1 MLDEEEIRTV
11 VRDMWQLHQDELVA
25 LDRVYEYVNGM
36 RGWPA
41 IPDGA
46 EQEIQDLARLSV
58 KNVLSLVRDSFV
70 QNLSVVGYRDA
81 LAKENSTAWTS
92 WQKNRMDARQVE
104 VYRPAITYGA
114 SYVVVTKDD
123 EVGALWRSRSP
134 RQLLAVYEDPQT
146 DMWPQYA
153 FETWIDQ
160 SDAKPFRRGVLY
172 DDAVMYPL
180 EFGEVPVLPRDR
192 NATDVARAAGIR
204 DFGEPV
210 AHGASQCPVV
220 RFVNARDAEDVIVG
234 EIAPLLTLQRAINTV
249 NFDRLLV
256 SRFGA
261 FPQKVIS
268 GWSGTESEVLKA
280 SAKRVWTFEDPD
292 VKTQSFPP
300 ASMEQYNSVLGE
312 MLEHVAMVAQISPA
326 QVTGKLINVSAEALA
341 AAEANQQRKLQ
352 SKRDSFGESWE
363 QTFRLAAQ
371 IDGDTATSDD
381 ESAEVVWRD
390 TEARAFGAIV
400 DGIAKLAA
408 AGVPIAEL
416 LELIPNLTQQKIQA
430 IKDSVRRGQATQL
443 ITALTRPAPPPP
455 GQMPPN
461 GQQPQE
467 PPRVAEGVNAVPG

>member
-1 MLDEEEIRTV
+1 MLDEEEIRTLV
-11 VRDMWQLHQDELVA
+11 ADMWRLHEAERVW
-25 LDRVYEYVNGM
+25 LDTIYDYVSGV
-36 RGWPA
+36 RGYPMV
-41 IPDGA
+41 PEGS
-46 EQEIQDLARLSV
+46 EQEVKDLAKLSV

-70 QNLSVVGYRDA
+70 QNLSVIGYRDA
-81 LAKENSTAWTS
+81 LAKENSTAWRS
-92 WQKNRMDARQVE
+92 WQANRMDARQVE

-114 SYVVVTKDD
+114 AYMVVTKDPD
-123 EVGALWRSRSP
+123 VGALWRPRSP

-146 DMWPQYA
+146 DQWPQYA

-160 SDAKPFRRGVLY
+160 SDAKPYRRGVLY
-172 DDAVMYPL
+172 DDQFMYPL
-180 EFGEVPVLPRDR
+180 QFGDVPVLPIDQ
-192 NATDVARAAGIR
+192 NNTDLARAGNIK

-210 AHGASQCPVV
+210 AHGAGQCPVV
-220 RFVNARDAEDVIVG
+220 RFVNARDAEDLIVG

-261 FPQKVIS
+261 FPMKVIS
-268 GWSGTESEVLKA
+268 GWSGTTESEVLKA

-292 VKTQSFPP
+292 VKAQSFPP
-300 ASMEQYNSVLGE
+300 ASMEQYNSVLTE

-326 QVTGKLINVSAEALA
+326 QVSGKMINVSAEALA

-363 QTFRLAAQ
+363 QTFRLAAE
-371 IDGDTATSDD
+371 IDGDTATSAD

-408 AGVPIAEL
+408 AGVPITEL
-416 LELIPNLTQQKIQA
+416 LELIPSLTQQKIQA
-430 IKDSVRRGQATQL
+430 IKDGLRQGQVNQL
-443 ITALTRPAPPPP
+443 LAALRLPSPPPTA
-455 GQMPPN
+455 QSTN
-461 GQQPQE
+461 GQ

>member
-1 MLDEEEIRTV
+1 MLDEDDIRDLV
-11 VRDMWQLHQDELVA
+11 GDMWRLHQAERFW
-25 LDRVYEYVNGM
+25 LDTIYDYVNGR
-36 RGWPA
+36 RGQPQV
-41 IPDGA
+41 PEGA
-46 EQEIQDLARLSV
+46 QQEIKDLAKLSV

-70 QNLSVVGYRDA
+70 QNLSVIGYRDA
-81 LAKENSTAWTS
+81 LAKENNAAWVS
-92 WQKNRMDARQVE
+92 WQGNRMDARQVE

-114 SYVVVTKDD
+114 AYVVVTKDL
-123 EVGALWRSRSP
+123 ELGALWRPRSP
-134 RQLLAVYEDPQT
+134 RQLLAVYEDPLT
-146 DMWPQYA
+146 DMWPQYGL
-153 FETWIDQ
+153 EMWIDQ
-160 SDAKPFRRGVLY
+160 SDARPFRRGMLY
-172 DDAVMYPL
+172 DDTYCYPL
-180 EFGEVPVLPRDR
+180 EWGEVPVLPRDQ
-192 NATDVARAAGIR
+192 NVTDMARAANIS
-204 DFGEPV
+204 DYGEPYR
-210 AHGASQCPVV
+210 HGASNCPIV

-234 EIAPLLTLQRAINTV
+234 EIAPLITLQRAINTV

-268 GWSGTESEVLKA
+268 GWSGVESEVLKA

-363 QTFRLAAQ
+363 QTFRLAAE
-371 IDGDTATSDD
+371 IDGDTVTSAD
-381 ESAEVVWRD
+381 ESSEVVWRD

-416 LELIPNLTQQKIQA
+416 LELVPSLTQQKIQA
-430 IKDSVRRGQATQL
+430 IKDGLRQGQVNQL
-443 ITALTRPAPPPP
+443 LAALRSPPPP
-455 GQMPPN
+455 TAGPPN
-461 GQQPQE
+461 GQE

>member
-1 MLDEEEIRTV
+1 MLDEEEIRTLV
-11 VRDMWQLHQDELVA
+11 TDMWRLHESERVW
-25 LDRVYEYVNGM
+25 LDTIYEYVSGM
-36 RGWPA
+36 RGQPA
-41 IPDGA
+41 LPEGS
-46 EQEIQDLARLSV
+46 ETEIKDLAKLSI

-70 QNLSVVGYRDA
+70 QNLSVIGYRDA
-81 LAKENSTAWTS
+81 LAKENSAAWLS
-92 WQKNRMDARQVE
+92 WQGNRMDARQVE
-104 VYRPAITYGA
+104 VYRPAVTYGA
-114 SYVVVTKDD
+114 AYVVVTKDP
-123 EVGALWRSRSP
+123 VLGALWRPRSP

-146 DMWPQYA
+146 DQWPQYA

-160 SDAKPFRRGVLY
+160 SDAKPFRRGVMY
-172 DDAVMYPL
+172 DDSFMYPL
-180 EFGEVPVLPRDR
+180 VFGELPVVPRDQ
-192 NATDVARAAGIR
+192 NHTDMARAAAIK

-210 AHGASQCPVV
+210 RHGAGQCPVV
-220 RFVNARDAEDVIVG
+220 RFVNARDAEDLIVG

-268 GWSGTESEVLKA
+268 GWAGTESEVLKA
-280 SAKRVWTFEDPD
+280 SAKRVWTFED
-292 VKTQSFPP
+292 VGVTAQSFPP

-363 QTFRLAAQ
+363 QTFRLAAE
-371 IDGDTATSDD
+371 IDGDTATSTD
-381 ESAEVVWRD
+381 ESSEVVWRD

-430 IKDSVRRGQATQL
+430 IKDGLRQGQVNQL
-443 ITALTRPAPPPP
+443 LAALRPPLPPPP
-455 GQMPPN
+455 TAGPPN
-461 GQQPQE
+461 GQTPQP
-467 PPRVAEGVNAVPG
+467 PPRIAEGTNAVPG

>member
-1 MLDEEEIRTV
+1 
-11 VRDMWQLHQDELVA
+11 
-25 LDRVYEYVNGM
+25 
-36 RGWPA
+36 
-41 IPDGA
+41 
-46 EQEIQDLARLSV
+46 
-58 KNVLSLVRDSFV
+58 
-70 QNLSVVGYRDA
+70 
-81 LAKENSTAWTS
+81 
-92 WQKNRMDARQVE
+92 
-104 VYRPAITYGA
+104 
-114 SYVVVTKDD
+114 
-123 EVGALWRSRSP
+123 
-134 RQLLAVYEDPQT
+134 
-146 DMWPQYA
+146 MWPQYA

-160 SDAKPFRRGVLY
+160 TDAKPFRRGVLY

-192 NATDVARAAGIR
+192 NATDVARAAEIR

-210 AHGASQCPVV
+210 THGASQCPVV

-268 GWSGTESEVLKA
+268 GWSGAESEVLKA

-363 QTFRLAAQ
+363 QTFRLAAE
-371 IDGDTATSDD
+371 IDGDTTTSED

-416 LELIPNLTQQKIQA
+416 LELIPSLTQQKIQA

-443 ITALTRPAPPPP
+443 ITALQRPAP
-455 GQMPPN
+455 PPN
-461 GQQPQE
+461 GQQP